1 VHRPQALKCTKTMKT
16 GSAIKCLATK
26 FMLEC
31 ASNIIQFHP
40 ILKTLRNASLK
51 RGQEIHFR

>member
-1 VHRPQALKCTKTMKT
+1 VHRPQALKYTKIMKI

-26 FMLEC
+26 FILEYT
-31 ASNIIQFHP
+31 SNIIQFHP
-40 ILKTLRNASLK
+40 ILKILRNASLI